1 MNAPRFTDSP
11 EQAKVV
17 NAPTGDDVL
26 VVAGS
31 ENKLNAAL
39 LTAHA
44 AMRTDAASRTVEVAL
59 KGKNSMGSHVTG
71 SATLVMP

>member
-26 VVAGS
+26 LS
-31 ENKLNAAL
+31 LI
-39 LTAHA
+39 HI
-44 AMRTDAASRTVEVAL
+44 
-59 KGKNSMGSHVTG
+59 
-71 SATLVMP
+71 